1 MKEYDVRTLEN
12 IRGNIITHQGSIV
25 AESHREDFLI
35 LNYKYYKENFGDAFF
50 KKDKSQIV
58 DAIKKTKEFYELA
71 SLSLIGMRLGY
82 PERME
87 RGKTFADMDWNS
99 RIFETTIPQM
109 IDFIAHIK
117 QDMVALNNHLL
128 GIRQAKVNIAAVS
141 IAVVVPTVVFIISTI
156 LQLIN

>member
-1 MKEYDVRTLEN
+1 MKEYDKITLEDIRVN
-12 IRGNIITHQGSIV
+12 IKTHQGNKA
-25 AESHREDFLI
+25 AESHSEDFLI

-58 DAIKKTKEFYELA
+58 EVIKKTKEFYELA
-71 SLSLIGMRLGY
+71 SLSLIGMRMGY

-87 RGKTFADMDWNS
+87 RGKTISEMEWNA

-109 IDFIAHIK
+109 IDFTAQIK
-117 QDMVALNNHLL
+117 QDMVSLNNHLL